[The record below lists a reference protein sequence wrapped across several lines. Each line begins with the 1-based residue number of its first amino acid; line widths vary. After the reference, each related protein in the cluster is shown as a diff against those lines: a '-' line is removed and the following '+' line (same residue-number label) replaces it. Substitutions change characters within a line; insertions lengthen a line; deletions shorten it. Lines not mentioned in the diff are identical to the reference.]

1 MNNHDK
7 LIQEINQIPD
17 HLVVTLIDIIHQLK
31 KNYLHSSQT
40 SQTVPSSNLSTFIGA
55 LKKSPSFSGDPVNIQ
70 RQMRDDWD

>member
-31 KNYLHSSQT
+31 KI
-40 SQTVPSSNLSTFIGA
+40 TFI
-55 LKKSPSFSGDPVNIQ
+55 LHKHPKPPRPQI
-70 RQMRDDWD
+70 